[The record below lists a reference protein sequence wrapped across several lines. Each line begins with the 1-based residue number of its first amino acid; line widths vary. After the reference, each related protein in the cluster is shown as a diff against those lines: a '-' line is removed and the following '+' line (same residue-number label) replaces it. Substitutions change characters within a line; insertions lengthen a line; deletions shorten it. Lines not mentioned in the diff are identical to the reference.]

1 MSSLHPDKATG
12 EAEGGQGQADEIQRP
27 GEWAATPDSVGG
39 VEAAAW
45 QCLERVEHERQEAH
59 GGACQ
64 NGKAIRAGWPR
75 EAVA

>member
-1 MSSLHPDKATG
+1 MSSLHPGKATD
-12 EAEGGQGQADEIQRP
+12 EAECGQGQADEVQRP
-27 GEWAATPDSVGG
+27 GEWATTPDIVGG

-45 QCLERVEHERQEAH
+45 HCLERVEHERQEAQ

-64 NGKAIRAGWPR
+64 NGKAIRAGGPR